1 MEKNE
6 IIVNSEMEGM
16 RLDRYLRKSF
26 KNEPLSKIFSAIR
39 SGDVKINGKKSK
51 ENYRLLL
58 NDKVII
64 KNLSIGN
71 IKKNEKAENK
81 IKKLQISQNELEKY
95 KKMVIFENE
104 DFFIVNKAE
113 KVPMHKGTGHKYGL
127 SEVFKKIYKSEN
139 INFANRLD
147 FETSGLVIGCKTL
160 KFLRYISEKIRENKV
175 HKKYFAIVH
184 NREFKNENEFLKSDS
199 EKNKSNFKIENYLTT
214 AENKVI
220 VSKNP
225 ISKESKK
232 SVTYFKYIN
241 IEKLKKQREILDLL
255 KKNKYISLLDIELVT
270 GRKHQIRAQ
279 LADKGIFIVGDRKY
293 GIRDG
298 SNRFFLCCYSLSF
311 DEYKFSILDRLFF

>member
-26 KNEPLSKIFSAIR
+26 KNEPLSRIFGAIR

-58 NDKVII
+58 DDKITI
-64 KNLSIGN
+64 KNLSMGN
-71 IKKNEKAENK
+71 IKENEKIENK
-81 IKKLQISQNELEKY
+81 IKKLQISQNDLEKY

-113 KVPMHKGTGHKYGL
+113 KIPMHKGTGHKYGL

-139 INFANRLD
+139 INFANRID

-160 KFLRYISEKIRENKV
+160 KFLRYISEKIRKNEV

-184 NREFKNENEFLKSDS
+184 NRKFKKKNEFL
-199 EKNKSNFKIENYLTT
+199 ENNFEENKKDFKIENYLTT
-214 AENKVI
+214 AENRVI
-220 VSKNP
+220 VSENP
-225 ISKESKK
+225 VSRESKK
-232 SVTYFKYIN
+232 SITYFKYIN
-241 IEKLKKQREILDLL
+241 IDKLKNQKKILDLL
-255 KKNKYISLLDIELVT
+255 GKNKDVSLLDIELIT

-279 LADKGIFIVGDRKY
+279 LADKGLFIVGDKKY
-293 GIRDG
+293 GIKDG
-298 SNRFFLCCYSLSF
+298 SDRFFLCCYFLSF
-311 DEYKFSILDRLFF
+311 DEYKFSILDRVFF

>member
-26 KNEPLSKIFSAIR
+26 KNEPLSRIFSAIR

-71 IKKNEKAENK
+71 IKKSEKAENK

-113 KVPMHKGTGHKYGL
+113 KIPMHKGTGHKYGL

-184 NREFKNENEFLKSDS
+184 NREFKNENEFLKSDF

-241 IEKLKKQREILDLL
+241 IKKLKNQREILDLL

-279 LADKGIFIVGDRKY
+279 LADKGLFIVGDRKY

>member
-26 KNEPLSKIFSAIR
+26 KNEPLSRIFGAIR

-58 NDKVII
+58 DDKITI
-64 KNLSIGN
+64 KNLSMGN
-71 IKKNEKAENK
+71 IKKNEKIENK
-81 IKKLQISQNELEKY
+81 IKKLQISQNDLEKY

-113 KVPMHKGTGHKYGL
+113 KIPMHKGTGHKYGL

-139 INFANRLD
+139 INFANRID

-160 KFLRYISEKIRENKV
+160 KFLRYISEKIRKNEV

-184 NREFKNENEFLKSDS
+184 NGEFKNKKD
-199 EKNKSNFKIENYLTT
+199 FKIENYLTT
-214 AENKVI
+214 AENRVI
-220 VSKNP
+220 VSENP
-225 ISKESKK
+225 VSRESKK
-232 SVTYFKYIN
+232 SITYFKYIN
-241 IEKLKKQREILDLL
+241 IDKLKNQKKILDLL
-255 KKNKYISLLDIELVT
+255 GKNKDVSLLDIELIT

-279 LADKGIFIVGDRKY
+279 LADKGLFIVGDKKY
-293 GIRDG
+293 GIKDG
-298 SNRFFLCCYSLSF
+298 SDRFFLCCYFLSF
-311 DEYKFSILDRLFF
+311 DEYKFSILDRVFF

>member
-26 KNEPLSKIFSAIR
+26 KNEPLSRIFSAIR

-58 NDKVII
+58 DDKITI
-64 KNLSIGN
+64 KNLSMGN
-71 IKKNEKAENK
+71 IKENEKIENK
-81 IKKLQISQNELEKY
+81 IKKLQISQNDLEKY

-113 KVPMHKGTGHKYGL
+113 KIPMHKGTGHKYGL

-139 INFANRLD
+139 INFANRID

-160 KFLRYISEKIRENKV
+160 KFLRYISEKIRKNEV

-184 NREFKNENEFLKSDS
+184 NRKFKKKNEFL
-199 EKNKSNFKIENYLTT
+199 ENNFEENKKDFKIENYLTT
-214 AENKVI
+214 TENRVI
-220 VSKNP
+220 VSENP
-225 ISKESKK
+225 VSRESKK
-232 SVTYFKYIN
+232 SITYFKYTN
-241 IEKLKKQREILDLL
+241 IDKLKNQKKILDLL
-255 KKNKYISLLDIELVT
+255 GKNKDVSLLDIELIT

-279 LADKGIFIVGDRKY
+279 LADKGLFIVGDKKY
-293 GIRDG
+293 GIKDG
-298 SNRFFLCCYSLSF
+298 SDRFFLCCYFLSF
-311 DEYKFSILDRLFF
+311 DEYKFSILDRVFF

>member
-26 KNEPLSKIFSAIR
+26 KNEPLSRIFGAIR

-58 NDKVII
+58 DDKITI
-64 KNLSIGN
+64 KNLSMGN
-71 IKKNEKAENK
+71 IKKNEKIENK
-81 IKKLQISQNELEKY
+81 IKKLQISQNDLEKY

-113 KVPMHKGTGHKYGL
+113 KIPMHKGTGHKYGL

-139 INFANRLD
+139 INFANRID

-160 KFLRYISEKIRENKV
+160 KFLRYISEKIRKNEV

-184 NREFKNENEFLKSDS
+184 NGEFKNKKD
-199 EKNKSNFKIENYLTT
+199 FKIENYLTT
-214 AENKVI
+214 AENRVI
-220 VSKNP
+220 VSENP
-225 ISKESKK
+225 VSRESKK
-232 SVTYFKYIN
+232 SITYFKYIN
-241 IEKLKKQREILDLL
+241 IDKLKNQKKILNLL
-255 KKNKYISLLDIELVT
+255 GENKDVLLLDIELIT

-279 LADKGIFIVGDRKY
+279 LADKGLFIVGDKKY
-293 GIRDG
+293 GIKDG
-298 SNRFFLCCYSLSF
+298 SDRFFLCCYFLSF
-311 DEYKFSILDRLFF
+311 DEYKFSILDRVFF

>member
-26 KNEPLSKIFSAIR
+26 KNEPLSRIFGAIR

-58 NDKVII
+58 DDKITI

-71 IKKNEKAENK
+71 IKKNEKIENK
-81 IKKLQISQNELEKY
+81 IKKLQISQNDLEKY

-113 KVPMHKGTGHKYGL
+113 KIPMHKGTGHKYGL

-139 INFANRLD
+139 INFANRID

-160 KFLRYISEKIRENKV
+160 KFLRYISEKIRENEV

-184 NREFKNENEFLKSDS
+184 NRKFKKKNEFL
-199 EKNKSNFKIENYLTT
+199 ENNFEENKKDFKIENYLTT
-214 AENKVI
+214 AENRVI
-220 VSKNP
+220 VSENP
-225 ISKESKK
+225 VSRESKK
-232 SVTYFKYIN
+232 SITYFKYTN
-241 IEKLKKQREILDLL
+241 IDKLKNQKKILDLL
-255 KKNKYISLLDIELVT
+255 GKNKDVSLLDIELIT

-279 LADKGIFIVGDRKY
+279 LADKGLFIVGDKKY
-293 GIRDG
+293 GIKDG
-298 SNRFFLCCYSLSF
+298 SDRFFLCCYFLSF
-311 DEYKFSILDRLFF
+311 DEYKFSILDRVFF

>member
-26 KNEPLSKIFSAIR
+26 KNEPLSRIFSAIR

-71 IKKNEKAENK
+71 IKKSEKAENK

-113 KVPMHKGTGHKYGL
+113 KIPMHKGTGHKYGL

-139 INFANRLD
+139 INFANRID

-160 KFLRYISEKIRENKV
+160 KFLRYISEKIRENEV

-184 NREFKNENEFLKSDS
+184 NRKFKKKNEFL
-199 EKNKSNFKIENYLTT
+199 ENNFEENKKDFKIENYLTT
-214 AENKVI
+214 AENRVI
-220 VSKNP
+220 VSENP
-225 ISKESKK
+225 VSRESKK
-232 SVTYFKYIN
+232 SITYFKYTN
-241 IEKLKKQREILDLL
+241 IDKLKNQKKILDLL
-255 KKNKYISLLDIELVT
+255 GKNKDVSLLDIELIT

-279 LADKGIFIVGDRKY
+279 LADKGLFIVGDKKY
-293 GIRDG
+293 GIKDG
-298 SNRFFLCCYSLSF
+298 SDRFFLCCYFLSF
-311 DEYKFSILDRLFF
+311 DEYKFSILDRVFF

>member
-26 KNEPLSKIFSAIR
+26 KNEPLSRIFGAIR

-58 NDKVII
+58 DDKITI
-64 KNLSIGN
+64 KNLSMGN
-71 IKKNEKAENK
+71 IKENEKIENK
-81 IKKLQISQNELEKY
+81 IKKLQISQNDLEKY

-113 KVPMHKGTGHKYGL
+113 KIPMHKGTGHKYGL

-139 INFANRLD
+139 INFANRID

-160 KFLRYISEKIRENKV
+160 KFLRYISEKIRKNEV

-184 NREFKNENEFLKSDS
+184 NRKFKKKNEFL
-199 EKNKSNFKIENYLTT
+199 ENNFEENKKDFKIENYLTT
-214 AENKVI
+214 TENRVI
-220 VSKNP
+220 VSENP
-225 ISKESKK
+225 VSRESKK
-232 SVTYFKYIN
+232 SITYFKYIN
-241 IEKLKKQREILDLL
+241 IDKLKNQKKILDLL
-255 KKNKYISLLDIELVT
+255 GKNKDVSLLDIELIT

-279 LADKGIFIVGDRKY
+279 LADKGLFIVGDKKY
-293 GIRDG
+293 GIKDG
-298 SNRFFLCCYSLSF
+298 SDRFFLCCYFLSF
-311 DEYKFSILDRLFF
+311 DEYKFSILDRVFF

>member
-1 MEKNE
+1 LEKNE

-26 KNEPLSKIFSAIR
+26 KNEPLSRIFSAIR

-71 IKKNEKAENK
+71 IKKSEKAENK

-113 KVPMHKGTGHKYGL
+113 KIPMHKGTGHKYGL

-241 IEKLKKQREILDLL
+241 IEKLKNQREILDLL
-255 KKNKYISLLDIELVT
+255 KKNKYVSLLDIELVT

-279 LADKGIFIVGDRKY
+279 LADKGLFIVGDRKY

>member
-26 KNEPLSKIFSAIR
+26 KNEPLSRIFSAIR

-71 IKKNEKAENK
+71 IKKSEKAENK

-113 KVPMHKGTGHKYGL
+113 KIPMHKGTGHKYGL

-184 NREFKNENEFLKSDS
+184 NREFKNENEFLKSDF

-241 IEKLKKQREILDLL
+241 IEKLKNQREILDLL
-255 KKNKYISLLDIELVT
+255 KKNKYVSLLDIELVT

>member
-26 KNEPLSKIFSAIR
+26 KNEPLSRIFSAIR

-71 IKKNEKAENK
+71 IKKSEKAENK

-113 KVPMHKGTGHKYGL
+113 KIPMHKGTGHKYGL

-241 IEKLKKQREILDLL
+241 IEKLKNQREILDLL
-255 KKNKYISLLDIELVT
+255 KKNKYVSLLDIELVT

-279 LADKGIFIVGDRKY
+279 LADKGLFIVGDRKY

>member
-26 KNEPLSKIFSAIR
+26 KNEPLSRIFSAIR

-71 IKKNEKAENK
+71 IKKNEKAENR

-95 KKMVIFENE
+95 KKMIIFENE

-113 KVPMHKGTGHKYGL
+113 KIPMHKGTGHKYGL

-241 IEKLKKQREILDLL
+241 IEKLKNQREILDLL

-279 LADKGIFIVGDRKY
+279 LADKGLFIVGDRKY

>member
-26 KNEPLSKIFSAIR
+26 KNEPLSRIFGAIR

-58 NDKVII
+58 DDKITI
-64 KNLSIGN
+64 KNLSMGN
-71 IKKNEKAENK
+71 IKKNEKIENK
-81 IKKLQISQNELEKY
+81 IKKLQISQNDLEKY

-113 KVPMHKGTGHKYGL
+113 KIPMHKGTGHKYGL

-139 INFANRLD
+139 INFANRID

-160 KFLRYISEKIRENKV
+160 KFLRYISEKIRENEV

-184 NREFKNENEFLKSDS
+184 NRKFKNKKD
-199 EKNKSNFKIENYLTT
+199 FKIENYLTT
-214 AENKVI
+214 AENRVI
-220 VSKNP
+220 VSENP
-225 ISKESKK
+225 VSRESKK
-232 SVTYFKYIN
+232 SITYFKYIN
-241 IEKLKKQREILDLL
+241 IDKLKNQKKILNLL
-255 KKNKYISLLDIELVT
+255 GENKDVSLLDIELIT

-279 LADKGIFIVGDRKY
+279 LADKGLFIVGDKKY
-293 GIRDG
+293 GIKDG
-298 SNRFFLCCYSLSF
+298 SDRFFLCCYFLSF
-311 DEYKFSILDRLFF
+311 DEYKFSILDRVFF